1 MEQFW
6 HGLLIGCIFTVTVCS
21 SEDTIPRRVVPNS
34 DEYQDEIVAAEDH
47 EHHRIII
54 VVPKEVP
61 QHVNHVHTYKLAGKG
76 IPLIHSGKVVH
87 DHKHSGKVAH
97 EHGHVGKSAHSHKHA
112 GAYGHQHKHIGYVGH
127 KHFGKV
133 GVAGHKLVKQPP
145 FDHHRQN
152 MLLHNAAHQL
162 HLQHQQQLLQTGDYL
177 VQQHGAAGGSS
188 GVLQA
193 GGRRPASGGRIQFV
207 PSSKPRGLGSFM
219 PAEIQQFVQHNAVV
233 QHQQHQ
239 QQQQRNQH
247 QHQQQQQL
255 QHQQHQHQ
263 QQQQQQYA
271 DYDDDESGGGRSASP
286 PAYNVIHLR
295 VPDHQ
300 EPNVIKHV
308 DIDLVNNVAKL
319 QTSEKHQPV
328 TANFKSVTQYNK
340 VIGHG
345 RAVAAANAED
355 EFDAQTDDEDVGGE
369 LLLEDVGYRFGE
381 GYKLAMDTS
390 GGLGAHEFSSAQEQ
404 DEEEADE
411 SFKEPSGDEPSDGG
425 GGGGGGSG
433 GGGSNNNAYSQMYSL
448 QF

>member
-6 HGLLIGCIFTVTVCS
+6 HGLLIGCLFTVTVCS
-21 SEDTIPRRVVPNS
+21 SEDTIPRQVAPNS
-34 DEYQDEIVAAEDH
+34 DEYQDEIAAAEDH

-97 EHGHVGKSAHSHKHA
+97 EHGHVGKSAHSHKHT
-112 GAYGHQHKHIGYVGH
+112 GSYGHQHKHLGYMGH

-133 GVAGHKLVKQPP
+133 GVVGHGHKQVQQPP
-145 FDHHRQN
+145 RYSPLDHHNRGHHP
-152 MLLHNAAHQL
+152 LLHNAAHQL
-162 HLQHQQQLLQTGDYL
+162 HLQHQQQLLQAGDYL
-177 VQQHGAAGGSS
+177 VQQHGTAGGSS

-193 GGRRPASGGRIQFV
+193 GGRRPATGGRVQFV

-219 PAEIQQFVQHNAVV
+219 PAEIQQYVQHSAVV
-233 QHQQHQ
+233 QQ
-239 QQQQRNQH
+239 QQLEH
-247 QHQQQQQL
+247 QQL
-255 QHQQHQHQ
+255 QHQQHQHH
-263 QQQQQQYA
+263 QQQQYA
-271 DYDDDESGGGRSASP
+271 EYDDDESGGGRSASP

-319 QTSEKHQPV
+319 QTSEKQQPV

-355 EFDAQTDDEDVGGE
+355 EFDAQTDDEDVGSE

-381 GYKLAMDTS
+381 GYRLAMDTS
-390 GGLGAHEFSSAQEQ
+390 GDLGSHDFSAAQEQ

-411 SFKEPSGDEPSDGG
+411 SFKEPSADEPSDGG
-425 GGGGGGSG
+425 GGGGS
-433 GGGSNNNAYSQMYSL
+433 SSNNAYSQTYSL